1 MTDRFDDEAMNNSAA
16 SNNSVVESEEMRM
29 ERLSRQLD
37 ALVGSIPN
45 FRRIQSSEVIDNSA
59 MERLSRDLEWLKADI
74 AEERERDIRR
84 ERAEHERQE
93 ELRKFETLRTIHM
106 LVDDESTHTHR
117 QIAAEYASLLNN
129 KETSSKETRLKNFLR
144 RD

>member
-45 FRRIQSSEVIDNSA
+45 FRRIRSSEVIDNSA

-74 AEERERDIRR
+74 AEEKAAKIRR

-93 ELRKFETLRTIHM
+93 ELRKFETLTTFHM
-106 LVDDESTHTHR
+106 LVDDESTHT
-117 QIAAEYASLLNN
+117 QAS
-129 KETSSKETRLKNFLR
+129 SSRIC
-144 RD
+144 

>member
-93 ELRKFETLRTIHM
+93 ELRKFETLRTFHM
-106 LVDDESTHTHR
+106 LVDDDSTHT
-117 QIAAEYASLLNN
+117 QVN
-129 KETSSKETRLKNFLR
+129 SSRIC
-144 RD
+144 